1 MNSAYQRMVADYDR
15 KIAKEKD
22 ALLAMWRD
30 DHLYTD
36 EEIQTVSDK
45 VNDLMKK
52 RNDFVARLNQ

>member
-15 KIAKEKD
+15 KIAKEKE
-22 ALLAMWRD
+22 AFLAMWRD
-30 DHLYTD
+30 DYLYTD
-36 EEIQTVSDK
+36 DELQAVCDK